1 MAKKG
6 RVLPKNTYIESSDY
20 FPEDI
25 RKEIGLGEYW
35 DGPTMD
41 GDKEKAEEE
50 KESGDEKDE

>member
-20 FPEDI
+20 FPEEI

-35 DGPTMD
+35 DGPTME
-41 GDKEKAEEE
+41 GGEEQEEE

>member
-20 FPEDI
+20 FPEEI

-35 DGPTMD
+35 DGPTME
-41 GDKEKAEEE
+41 GDEEQEEE